1 LLLGALSKA
10 AAERIEQHLSIPIHG
25 CGSIQG
31 LLRACSE
38 AQDGSQR
45 RLLVR
50 PLSGTFALLIHGGR
64 ASGLLP
70 LLRRPC
76 VQSWRLITRLRLI
89 TGLRLLNWMR
99 LLERMSDP

>member
-10 AAERIEQHLSIPIHG
+10 AAEWIEQHLSIPIHG

-50 PLSGTFALLIHGGR
+50 RLSGTFALLIHGGR

-70 LLRRPC
+70 LLRRPY
-76 VQSWRLITRLRLI
+76 VQNWRLITR
-89 TGLRLLNWMR
+89 LRLLNWMR